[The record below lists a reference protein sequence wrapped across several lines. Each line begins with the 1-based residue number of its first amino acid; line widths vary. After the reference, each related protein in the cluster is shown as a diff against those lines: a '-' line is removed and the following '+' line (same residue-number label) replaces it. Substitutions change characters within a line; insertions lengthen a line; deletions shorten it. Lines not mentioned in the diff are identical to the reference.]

1 MKMDR
6 TDLFNLLAAIA
17 GVILAGGD
25 MLPLEISDG
34 VPAWGVPILLFVALT
49 VNYFSRSQ
57 VKDEGGRVRDELA
70 IATRRED
77 PDGQ

>member
-17 GVILAGGD
+17 GVILASGD
-25 MLPLEISDG
+25 MLTLKISDG
-34 VPAWGVPILLFVALT
+34 VPAWGTPILLFVALA

-57 VKDEGGRVRDELA
+57 VKGEGERARDELA
-70 IATRRED
+70 IATRREG
-77 PDGQ
+77 PDGR